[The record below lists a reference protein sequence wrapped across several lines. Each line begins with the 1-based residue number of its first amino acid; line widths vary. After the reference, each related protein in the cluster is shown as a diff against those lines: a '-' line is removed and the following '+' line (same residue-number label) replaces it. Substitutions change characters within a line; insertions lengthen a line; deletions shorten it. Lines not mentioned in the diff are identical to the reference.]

1 MKFTAPIS
9 NRILPRVLQSKS
21 PRYQKAQTW
30 KLKSSPRPR
39 VASKPPTTLPGKT
52 ESGTGE
58 LLRAR
63 TEASRTS
70 ALHAKIDGLMSED
83 LLALF
88 RETGAL
94 LDGHFILRSG
104 LHSRQYFQCALL
116 LQHTDIAA
124 KVCGWL
130 ADKLREFDCDAVISP
145 ALGGIIVGQEVGRA
159 LGKRHIFVEKDEG
172 KLVLRR
178 GFQISPDEKFIVVED
193 VVTRGGRVQETI
205 DIVRSRGGT
214 VSAVGVI
221 VDRSGETKPNFGCPF
236 VNLIKMDVETF
247 AADKLPPD
255 LAKIPAV
262 KPGSK

>member
-1 MKFTAPIS
+1 M
-9 NRILPRVLQSKS
+9 SK
-21 PRYQKAQTW
+21 
-30 KLKSSPRPR
+30 
-39 VASKPPTTLPGKT
+39 
-52 ESGTGE
+52 
-58 LLRAR
+58 
-63 TEASRTS
+63 
-70 ALHAKIDGLMSED
+70 D

-94 LDGHFILRSG
+94 LDGHFVLRSG
-104 LHSRQYFQCALL
+104 LHSREYFQCALL
-116 LQHTDIAA
+116 LQYTEIAA

-130 ADKLREFDCDAVISP
+130 ADKLRNFDCDAVISP
-145 ALGGIIVGQEVGRA
+145 ALGGIIVGQEVGRS

-178 GFQISPDEKFIVVED
+178 GFQISPNEKFIVVED

-205 DIVRSRGGT
+205 DIVHAHGSI

-221 VDRSGETKPNFGCPF
+221 VDRSGETKPDFGCPF
-236 VNLIKMDVETF
+236 LSLIEMNVETF
-247 AADKLPPD
+247 PADKIPPD